1 MKRLRIPTN
10 PLLRKSLIKL
20 IAYLLITLR
29 LFKAEN
35 IRLKKLS

>member
-10 PLLRKSLIKL
+10 PLRRKSLIKL
-20 IAYLLITLR
+20 RAYLLITFP
-29 LFKAEN
+29 LFKAKN